1 MLINQFA
8 RSFLSR
14 PVAENKTREMVF
26 ICWAFFFVLLLFLF
40 NCFIHLINL

>member
-8 RSFLSR
+8 GSFLSC

-26 ICWAFFFVLLLFLF
+26 ICWEFFLF
-40 NCFIHLINL
+40 YYYFCLTVLFI